1 MFDLLSFMVKWKKY
15 RREFLKQKRGNAF
28 PWLLMFTATD
38 FDTKE
43 VDNEILSELEEWAMN
58 IEQVR
63 EALIEWETL
72 SANKENRVVF
82 EARAKELRDLLS
94 NLEGE
99 RRLGREEGR
108 EEGLKQVA
116 IKLLKDGMSVEQV
129 AKYIELPDDVIKE
142 WVHNLE

>member
-1 MFDLLSFMVKWKKY
+1 
-15 RREFLKQKRGNAF
+15 
-28 PWLLMFTATD
+28 
-38 FDTKE
+38 
-43 VDNEILSELEEWAMN
+43 MN

-72 SANKENRVVF
+72 SANKENRVIF

-99 RRLGREEGR
+99 RRIGR

-116 IKLLKDGMSVEQV
+116 IKLLKDNMEVEQV
-129 AKYIELPDDVIKE
+129 ANYVELPVKE
-142 WVHNLE
+142 IQELKNRLD